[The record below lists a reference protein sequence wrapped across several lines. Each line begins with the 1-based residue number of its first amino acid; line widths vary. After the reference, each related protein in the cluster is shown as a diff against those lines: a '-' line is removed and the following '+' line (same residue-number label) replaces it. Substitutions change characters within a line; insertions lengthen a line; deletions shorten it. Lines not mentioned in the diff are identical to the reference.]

1 VRGGSKRNCTYED
14 WGCLLCLVVVPE
26 LHLPEE
32 DLRAALWHLPAICD
46 HPTPELAPDHTESAE
61 VYPDLTVAEDDVVAA
76 LGQDEELRDHL
87 SRRRLL
93 ATPSGAPRPAAVTAM
108 RMNRASEAE
117 EEDDGDWS

>member
-1 VRGGSKRNCTYED
+1 
-14 WGCLLCLVVVPE
+14 
-26 LHLPEE
+26 
-32 DLRAALWHLPAICD
+32 
-46 HPTPELAPDHTESAE
+46 